1 MDFPPVEV
9 KQQLK
14 HETCRQRVRRAFQR
28 GFVEKG
34 IGKGC
39 WMLLV
44 PPPCSYNR
52 SRNTNRAGNK
62 YDGRSSVVFIEE
74 SSER

>member
-1 MDFPPVEV
+1 MDSPPVEV

-28 GFVEKG
+28 GFVEEG
-34 IGKGC
+34 SER
-39 WMLLV
+39 LLV
-44 PPPCSYNR
+44 PPPCSYNN

-74 SSER
+74 SGER